1 MVNIWVNSLS
11 YMKLLLSST
20 LLAGVALPAWAGPLP
35 TKIGS
40 CARSSIKEIG
50 YRLSSPD
57 KNGVYIPVTGSGT
70 SITYLNGGYQVS
82 YEMVSAIFN
91 SREKDPV
98 EICLGFIPECHH
110 AQAGDMRGRSYL
122 VKNLR
127 TGKTW
132 ELPDSQ
138 HVCGGA

>member
-57 KNGVYIPVTGSGT
+57 KNGVYIPVTGSST

-91 SREKDPV
+91 SRKNDPV
-98 EICLGFIPECHH
+98 EICLAFIPECHN
-110 AQAGDMRGRSYL
+110 AQARDIRGRSYL